1 MIPCPTPPNPLL
13 AAPSLARAGAGGGP
27 AVRVGRGP
35 GGPAQEP
42 GGSPGREGAGGVHVS
57 PSDLLRHS
65 KAVRVQ
71 NTQRR
76 RWAYIPSTAL
86 SQPGFR
92 RRQPH
97 SKYQVLAPGT
107 ETNKIKLEISAGR
120 PALRSRVPASEA
132 RTIVYT
138 PDPRV
143 AQLARYLHLVRTRAT
158 LRLPFCSPLTN
169 ISPDPA
175 PALLAPD
182 FLA

>member
-27 AVRVGRGP
+27 AVRVGGGP

-92 RRQPH
+92 KRQPQ
-97 SKYQVLAPGT
+97 SKHQVLALERRP
-107 ETNKIKLEISAGR
+107 TNKTRNQSGS
-120 PALRSRVPASEA
+120 PGASEPSTGLGGTHHRLCPSSSGSTA
-132 RTIVYT
+132 CAVLASRAHEGDPSPSFLFP
-138 PDPRV
+138 PD
-143 AQLARYLHLVRTRAT
+143 
-158 LRLPFCSPLTN
+158 
-169 ISPDPA
+169 
-175 PALLAPD
+175 
-182 FLA
+182 